1 MATARTKLSLPNFR
15 PCRVTSAATISSASK
30 FQKMPPSLQT
40 KAFAKVNLTLRVLRQ
55 RPDGYHE
62 IVSLVAFAD
71 IGDELTLAPGTKL
84 DLHIGGPNASTL
96 SEVSGNL
103 ILIAARELGKHVSEL
118 KGGRFELTK
127 HLPVGAG
134 LGGGSSDAAAALR
147 LLAELNGLPLNDPR
161 ILAAAKQTG
170 ADVTVCLEQKARV
183 MSGIGEKL
191 SPPLDLPELPCVI
204 LFPEVSVQTREVFE
218 TFDELGMP
226 SLSGKYDEHPDA
238 GAIPLERQKFFAF
251 LNSQTNDLIRATHQI
266 TPLVKAAEEE
276 LARTAGVKL
285 VRMSG
290 SGPSVFAL
298 YDTMAQAEQAAATI
312 RAENRNRWVS
322 ATMLR

>member
-1 MATARTKLSLPNFR
+1 MS
-15 PCRVTSAATISSASK
+15 
-30 FQKMPPSLQT
+30 PSLQT

-71 IGDELTLAPGTKL
+71 IGDELTLVPGAKL
-84 DLHIGGPNASTL
+84 DLHIGGPKASAF

-161 ILAAAKQTG
+161 ILAAAKETG

-204 LFPEVSVQTREVFE
+204 LFPEVSLQTREVFE
-218 TFDELGMP
+218 AFDELGVP
-226 SLSGKYDEHPDA
+226 SLSGKHGDHPAD
-238 GAIPLERQKFFAF
+238 GAIPLERENFFAF
-251 LNSQTNDLIRATHQI
+251 LNSQTNDLVRATHQI
-266 TPLVKAAEEE
+266 TPLVNAAEEE

-298 YDTMAQAEQAAATI
+298 YDTMAQADQAAATI
-312 RAENRNRWVS
+312 RAKKGNWWVS